1 MGVPP
6 MVGAILRSVRPFKI
20 GPISARFIRSFSSLR
35 RRSSRP
41 SALRSP
47 LRLHAPVP
55 APVATLAS
63 LRQMLAARFP
73 QAERPAGGVL
83 PTGVPSVDDSA
94 GGLPRHAL
102 SELVRPA
109 HGAGSHLFLS
119 QLLATT
125 RALPAR
131 VALIDAA
138 DQFDPLSIPPEELQH
153 LVWVRCRTHADALPV
168 ADLLAR
174 EASLDLVAL
183 DLATLPLPALRR
195 IPATTWYRLQRAVEQ
210 TDLAF
215 LVLTPCPLV
224 PSAQLRLRLD
234 GAHALSALCLERPH
248 LAIDLEV
255 SRDRQRLPVAA
266 SA

>member
-1 MGVPP
+1 
-6 MVGAILRSVRPFKI
+6 
-20 GPISARFIRSFSSLR
+20 
-35 RRSSRP
+35 
-41 SALRSP
+41 
-47 LRLHAPVP
+47 
-55 APVATLAS
+55 
-63 LRQMLAARFP
+63 MLAARFP
-73 QAERPAGGVL
+73 QAARPAGGAL
-83 PTGVPSVDDSA
+83 PTGVPAVDDSS

-109 HGAGSHLFLS
+109 PGAGGHLFLA

-138 DQFDPLSIPPEELQH
+138 DQFDPQSIPPEHLQH
-153 LVWVRCRTHADALPV
+153 LIWVRCRSHADALPV

-183 DLATLPLPALRR
+183 DLSASPPSALRR
-195 IPATTWYRLQRAVEQ
+195 IPSTAWYRLQRAVEQ

-215 LVLTPCPLV
+215 LVLTPAPLV

-234 GAHALSALCLERPH
+234 GVHSLPALGLERPH
-248 LAIDLEV
+248 LAVDLEI
-255 SRDRQRLPVAA
+255 SRQRQRLSA

>member
-1 MGVPP
+1 
-6 MVGAILRSVRPFKI
+6 
-20 GPISARFIRSFSSLR
+20 
-35 RRSSRP
+35 
-41 SALRSP
+41 
-47 LRLHAPVP
+47 
-55 APVATLAS
+55 
-63 LRQMLAARFP
+63 MLAARFP
-73 QAERPAGGVL
+73 QAERPAGGRVL
-83 PTGVPSVDDSA
+83 PTGVPAVDDAA

-109 HGAGSHLFLS
+109 PAAGAQLFLA

-138 DQFDPLSIPPEELQH
+138 DHFDPQSIPPAELQH
-153 LVWVRCRTHADALPV
+153 LVWVRCRSHADALPV

-183 DLATLPLPALRR
+183 DLSATPLSVLRR
-195 IPATTWYRLQRAVEQ
+195 TPATAWYRLQRAVEQ
-210 TDLAF
+210 TDLAL
-215 LVLTPCPLV
+215 LVLTPAPLV

-234 GAHALSALCLERPH
+234 GAHALSALALERPH

-255 SRDRQRLPVAA
+255 SRERQRLAA
-266 SA
+266 SAAA